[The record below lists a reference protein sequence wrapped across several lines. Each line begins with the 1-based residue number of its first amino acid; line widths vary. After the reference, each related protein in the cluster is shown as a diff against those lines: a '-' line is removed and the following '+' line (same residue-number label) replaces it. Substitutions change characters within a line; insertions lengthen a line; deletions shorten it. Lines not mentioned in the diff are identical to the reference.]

1 MSTSPITDLKNATVV
16 GGATSPR
23 EAPSGTL
30 GKDEFLKLLVG
41 QLRHQ
46 DPLNPLNDAEFMG
59 QMAQFTQVEQLT
71 NMAKGLE
78 LDRAFALIGREVTY
92 RNSEGD
98 LVRGL
103 VERVVTENGKL
114 TLTVNGRTGI
124 DPTSVVQVGLPTPN
138 DPAPA
143 DPETPGDPSNP
154 ETPGDPEAQ

>member
-1 MSTSPITDLKNATVV
+1 MSTSPITDLRNATAI
-16 GGATSPR
+16 GGAQSPR

-46 DPLNPLNDAEFMG
+46 DPLNPLKDAEFMG

-92 RNSEGD
+92 RSSEGD

-114 TLTVNGRTGI
+114 TLTVGGRSGI
-124 DPTSVVQVGLPTPN
+124 DPAAIVQVGVPGSGEQAT
-138 DPAPA
+138 A
-143 DPETPGDPSNP
+143 DPEIPAGP
-154 ETPGDPEAQ
+154 EGM